1 MADRTVF
8 LKLWAVSLLWGGNYV
23 ASAYMLRDFSPIFL
37 SFARLVVMSLF
48 LISVAIINK
57 SMRWP
62 TKREWG
68 LLLIVGITGTLINQ
82 LFYFTGLQEST
93 PGNAALIIAL
103 SPITTTLLAR
113 IFLKEMFTAQKLVG
127 AIVALVGVV
136 CIVLFGGKELGISHG
151 DVFLLAAMLGM
162 SASLL
167 FIRKLT
173 SAMSAYEVTIYSTVI
188 GTILMSPA
196 VAVEAVAG
204 DLHASDQLMMWVLLV
219 CVAVI
224 GQGLAGFWWNSG
236 IAAAGAS
243 VSAMFMNIPPFIAII
258 VSHFVLGDPILLTQ
272 IGGGILILTG
282 VAITNMKRKRRLP
295 REPKAGLGVKGA

>member
-1 MADRTVF
+1 MLDRTVY
-8 LKLWAVSLLWGGNYV
+8 LKLWGVSLLWGGNYV

-57 SMRWP
+57 SIRRP

-68 LLLIVGITGTLINQ
+68 LLLLAGITGTLINQ

-93 PGNAALIIAL
+93 AGNAALIVAL
-103 SPITTTLLAR
+103 SPIATTLLSR
-113 IFLKEMFTAQKLVG
+113 IFLKEIITGQKLIG
-127 AIVALVGVV
+127 AIIAFIGVV
-136 CIVLFGGKELGISHG
+136 CIVLYGGKDLGISHG
-151 DVFLLAAMLGM
+151 DVYLLIAMLGM
-162 SASLL
+162 SVSLL

-173 SAMSAYEVTIYSTVI
+173 TAMTSYEVTIYSTVL

-196 VAVEAVAG
+196 VAVEAGNG
-204 DLHASDQLMMWVLLV
+204 DLHASHQVVTWLLLV

-236 IAAAGAS
+236 IAVAGAS
-243 VSAMFMNIPPFIAII
+243 TSAMFMNIPPFIAII
-258 VSHFVLGDPILLTQ
+258 VSHFVLGDPILLAQ
-272 IGGGILILTG
+272 VGGGVLILAG
-282 VAITNMKRKRRLP
+282 VAITNMKRRKPPELKS
-295 REPKAGLGVKGA
+295 ELGM

>member
-1 MADRTVF
+1 MRERTVF
-8 LKLWAVSLLWGGNYV
+8 LKLWGVSLLWGGNYV

-57 SMRWP
+57 SMRRP

-68 LLLIVGITGTLINQ
+68 LLLMAGITGTLINQ

-93 PGNAALIIAL
+93 AGNAALIIAL
-103 SPITTTLLAR
+103 SPIATTLLSR
-113 IFLKEMFTAQKLVG
+113 IFLKETITGQKLAG
-127 AIVALVGVV
+127 AVMALIGVV
-136 CIVLFGGKELGISHG
+136 CIVLYGGKELGISHG
-151 DVFLLAAMLGM
+151 DVYLLVAMLGM
-162 SASLL
+162 SVSLL

-173 SAMSAYEVTIYSTVI
+173 TGMSSYEVTIYSTVI

-196 VAVEAVAG
+196 VAVEAVNG
-204 DLHASDQLMMWVLLV
+204 DLHASHQVFMWALLV

-236 IAAAGAS
+236 IAVAGAS
-243 VSAMFMNIPPFIAII
+243 MSAMFMNIPPFIAII
-258 VSHFVLGDPILLTQ
+258 VSHFVLGDPILLAQ
-272 IGGGILILTG
+272 IGGGVLILAG
-282 VAITNMKRKRRLP
+282 VAITNLKRRLP
-295 REPKAGLGVKGA
+295 PEPKAGLGVKGV